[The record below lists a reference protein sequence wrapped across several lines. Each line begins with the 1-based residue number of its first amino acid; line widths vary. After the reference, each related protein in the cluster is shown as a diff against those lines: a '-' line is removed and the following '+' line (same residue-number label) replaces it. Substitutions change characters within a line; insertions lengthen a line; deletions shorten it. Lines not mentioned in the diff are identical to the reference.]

1 MNVRD
6 AAEFDRQLADR
17 LRERAHVESEQVDA
31 MVDFARRL
39 PARRTP
45 APRFRTA
52 TALVPIAV
60 LALALGLV
68 WTASMGPAA
77 TSTEQPAIS
86 APSSAPPAVSA
97 SALPS
102 ASVESNSIPSPMPS
116 LDRTRWAADA
126 RVEACGGLDYLGT
139 RVLTIVDLTTAS
151 DYQKRLP
158 ALGYLDNFNTA
169 DPAVVMVYDGAGPSA
184 PGIVLDGGTLVD
196 LQTPPSG
203 TYDICVGT
211 AKIPGRY
218 LHVPIDW
225 LQLLG
230 ESPAPALN
238 VLTVLPN
245 LFALYGSNL
254 AWDGARSRI
263 WYAYV
268 GCGEK
273 SSLYSL
279 DPQTGKLS
287 SWEIPSNT
295 FGNCDPP
302 QVGLDASGNVWIM
315 ENSLLVRFVPDT
327 ARVTSVRVAPATWE
341 PSRTQVNASYPTAMA
356 FDGDTAIVARFNTPF
371 LTRVTANMH
380 LSTSPVPAEV
390 AGAAGLAVWDG
401 RLYALAG
408 AGVTVAPLSGL
419 AQSSPGPAATPP
431 TIVMHPGVNPPLTI
445 VSNGGVILWQS
456 LTSGVMVDSSGRTGS
471 VVTPPVP
478 PVYASRASRYTTDWG
493 TRNWYVMGDTRPVIV
508 QADT

>member
-6 AAEFDRQLADR
+6 VDEFERQLADR
-17 LRERAHVESEQVDA
+17 LRDRARVESDQVDA

-39 PARRTP
+39 PDRRTP
-45 APRFRTA
+45 APRFRIA
-52 TALVPIAV
+52 TALVPIAA

-77 TSTEQPAIS
+77 TSTEQPSIS
-86 APSSAPPAVSA
+86 ASPSASPAVSA
-97 SALPS
+97 SAFPS
-102 ASVESNSIPSPMPS
+102 ASIESNGIPSPLPS

-126 RVEACGGLDYLGT
+126 RVATCGGLDYAGT
-139 RVLTIVDLTTAS
+139 RVLTIVDLTPAS

-158 ALGYLDNFNTA
+158 AIGYLDNFNTP
-169 DPAVVMVYDGAGPSA
+169 DPAVVLVYDGAGPSA
-184 PGIVLDGGTLVD
+184 LGINLNGGTLVD
-196 LQTPPSG
+196 PQAPPAG
-203 TYDICVGT
+203 TYDICIGT
-211 AKIPGRY
+211 AKISGRY

-225 LQLLG
+225 RQLLG
-230 ESPAPALN
+230 ERPAPALN

-245 LFALYGSNL
+245 GFGLYGSNL
-254 AWDGARSRI
+254 VWDSARNRI

-279 DPQTGKLS
+279 DPQTRKVS
-287 SWEIPSNT
+287 NWDIPSNT

-315 ENSLLVRFVPDT
+315 ENSLLARFVPET
-327 ARVTSVRVAPATWE
+327 ARVASVRVAPATWE

-356 FDGDTAIVARFNTPF
+356 FDGDTAIIARFNTPF
-371 LTRVTANMH
+371 ITRVTPDMH
-380 LSTSPVPAEV
+380 LSTIPVPAEI

-401 RLYALAG
+401 RLYALSD
-408 AGVTVAPLSGL
+408 AGVTVVPLSGL
-419 AQSSPGPAATPP
+419 AQSSPGPNATPP
-431 TIVMHPGVNPPLTI
+431 AVVVHPGVNPPLTI

-471 VVTPPVP
+471 AVTPPVP
-478 PVYASRASRYTTDWG
+478 PVYASRASRFTTDWG
-493 TRNWYVMGDTRPVIV
+493 TRTWYVMGDTRPVIV
-508 QADT
+508 QVDA